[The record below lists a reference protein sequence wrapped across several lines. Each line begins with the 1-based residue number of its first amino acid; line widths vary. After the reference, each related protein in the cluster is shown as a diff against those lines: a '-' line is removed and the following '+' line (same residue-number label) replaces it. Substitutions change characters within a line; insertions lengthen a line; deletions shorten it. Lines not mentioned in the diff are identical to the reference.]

1 MIGQI
6 SVFDQKH
13 KKSLKISL
21 SLVSPYRNSGNERKF
36 RQN

>member
-1 MIGQI
+1 MIGTI
-6 SVFDQKH
+6 SVFDQRL

-21 SLVSPYRNSGNERKF
+21 SLVLRYPNSENGRKF

>member
-1 MIGQI
+1 MIGII
-6 SVFDQKH
+6 SVFDQRF

-21 SLVSPYRNSGNERKF
+21 SLVSPYQKSENGRKF

>member
-1 MIGQI
+1 MIGPI
-6 SVFDQKH
+6 FVFDQRP

-21 SLVSPYRNSGNERKF
+21 SLVLLYPNNENGQKF

>member
-1 MIGQI
+1 MIGTI
-6 SVFDQKH
+6 SVFDQRF

-21 SLVSPYRNSGNERKF
+21 SLVLPYPNNENGQKF